1 MHALMLLLVGYA
13 AKEAVLHFARK
24 LARNL
29 FQTLVD
35 GFLVTLKFDSAF
47 KLERSLKLVA
57 VTSLF
62 AALVGL
68 GFCLCKTART

>member
-13 AKEAVLHFARK
+13 AKEAVLHFDTR
-24 LARNL
+24 R
-29 FQTLVD
+29 
-35 GFLVTLKFDSAF
+35 VTLKFDSAF